1 VPDDVPQRYKTYAA
15 SVQAGNTSREVA
27 EIYGV
32 SVATVQRACARL
44 GVERLGHRRPKFTT
58 EEAWALYERH
68 QSITVVARELGVS
81 RQAIT
86 RRFQKDGCTTNW
98 DARGHRYDEDE
109 KWAAVRM
116 YEDGE
121 AVADIEAA
129 TGMHSSTIRR
139 LARQQGVKIRDLGPI
154 PKLTYE
160 EARDAV
166 ERWGSHQ
173 SAADVLGVASST
185 VTRTLWQGRCAE
197 MAKDAAE

>member
-1 VPDDVPQRYKTYAA
+1 VPDDVPQRYKSYAA
-15 SVQAGNTSREVA
+15 SVQAGNTAREVA

-68 QSITVVARELGVS
+68 KSVTAVARELGVS

-86 RRFQKDGCTTNW
+86 RRFRKDGRTPSCHP
-98 DARGHRYDEDE
+98 RGHRYCDVE
-109 KWAAVRM
+109 KWTAAKM

-121 AVADIEAA
+121 AMADIEAA
-129 TGMHSSTIRR
+129 TGMHPSTIRKY
-139 LARQQGVKIRDLGPI
+139 AQQQGVKIRDFGQV

-166 ERWGSHQ
+166 ERWGSHRN
-173 SAADVLGVASST
+173 AADVLGVACST
-185 VTRTLWQGRCAE
+185 ITRTLWQGRCAE
-197 MAKDAAE
+197 MAKEAAE